1 MICTVHCADMS
12 NYGSLHVQRLLLSSI
27 LDFRRFILQAMSAS
41 ASKLTEEEVVEN
53 IESGASSTESSNEGS
68 NDERKSVVQPLELGF
83 DEIDNA
89 TTQQLIDAVSTLS
102 TKLPEIKK
110 DIKEMKENLN
120 NKTIM
125 KAVIMGYIA
134 DMIG

>member
-1 MICTVHCADMS
+1 MEKID
-12 NYGSLHVQRLLLSSI
+12 
-27 LDFRRFILQAMSAS
+27 
-41 ASKLTEEEVVEN
+41 
-53 IESGASSTESSNEGS
+53 SGASSTKSSNEGS
-68 NDERKSVVQPLELGF
+68 NDERKNVIQSLELGF

-102 TKLPEIKK
+102 TKLPETKK

-134 DMIG
+134 DIIGKGILKPCPKGPSTQ